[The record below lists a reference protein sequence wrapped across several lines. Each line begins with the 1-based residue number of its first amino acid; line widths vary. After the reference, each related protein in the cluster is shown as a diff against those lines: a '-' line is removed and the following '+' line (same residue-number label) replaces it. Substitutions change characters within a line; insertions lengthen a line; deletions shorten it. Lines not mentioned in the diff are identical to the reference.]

1 MVYCFTIGPEWGRA
15 EENNRDQERENKS
28 YICVKGVQYI

>member
-15 EENNRDQERENKS
+15 EENNRDQERENK
-28 YICVKGVQYI
+28 CVKGVQYI